1 MRVRGKGS
9 RQRGGEGDGRE
20 KERVKEG
27 KKKGTLFFR
36 FKNLKRVWEIWST
49 FRNI

>member
-1 MRVRGKGS
+1 MRVREKGS
-9 RQRGGEGDGRE
+9 RQRGGEGNGRE
-20 KERVKEG
+20 KERVG
-27 KKKGTLFFR
+27 GGGKGTLFFR